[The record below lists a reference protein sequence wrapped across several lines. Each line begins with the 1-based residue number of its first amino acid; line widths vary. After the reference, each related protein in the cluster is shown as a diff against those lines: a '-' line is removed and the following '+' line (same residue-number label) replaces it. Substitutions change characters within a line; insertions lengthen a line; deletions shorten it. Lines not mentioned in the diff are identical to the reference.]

1 MIELIVS
8 IAKFG
13 WLPVLIAAVVY
24 IILRGEVN
32 FRYPRK

>member
-1 MIELIVS
+1 MTDLITS

-13 WLPVLIAAVVY
+13 WLPVVLAVAIY
-24 IILRGEVN
+24 ILLRGEFS

>member
-1 MIELIVS
+1 MTELIVS

-13 WLPVLIAAVVY
+13 WLPVVLAVVIY
-24 IILRGEVN
+24 ILLRGEFN